1 VANTVAAQLFISG
14 VWTTKPAFIEE
25 EIEVQVGPDV
35 ETGTRPNEMNLT
47 WDNSDLSMDPSNVLS
62 ALSGLI
68 GRNTP
73 ARVMVGGTVLG
84 VGEASSWQ
92 PDRSI
97 NHAVTP
103 ARGRSWTAF
112 QAQGVLRRIGRW
124 SNPFRSPIFR
134 QISSYDV
141 TKMLGYWSMEGG
153 STNLPNS
160 ISGGFTGKVTGT
172 ATWSA
177 IAGPNG
183 SDKVIQLGSDGAMSG
198 SFIRAATGGWQLSFA
213 GKLGSAIGSGT
224 YVTLMRWRTSTGLTY
239 EWQVNNAAFNV
250 HITRDDGTVAADIAA
265 TFGAGVTPTTWT
277 RFRCKVT
284 AAGATI
290 TVEPAWYNQGATI
303 FGTTGTFAGTS
314 AGVLT
319 NWDVFPTAATNNTG
333 FGHLMATSDTT
344 LDLTGN
350 YDAYASFN
358 GYSGETAAFRFQRL
372 CTEEGIAKSIL
383 GAAASTVAMGPQ
395 PSGLFTDLLEECAR
409 TDHALI
415 YDDPAAVALIF
426 RTRINRYGQTSKL
439 DLTYGNGQH
448 VAPPLKKVID
458 DQGIANVFTVT
469 NANGSSSTRRL
480 TTGPLST
487 QSPPAGV
494 GVYKGD
500 VDVNQFDDTTLD
512 DRAAW
517 ELNLATLDRPRYKQ
531 ITVDL
536 LGNPTLVT
544 AANTVRPGDLITLA
558 GVEPDAVPLHV
569 VSYLHQIGHTTRSI
583 TFNCVPG
590 DLWKTGAYDTTS
602 TGNVY
607 GIASCNLNA
616 LAGTTGTSLVVN
628 VTDPLESWSTSATG
642 YDLTIEGERVRVTTA
657 FSAPSGGTQTATVTR
672 SMNGVVRTHTA
683 GAAVLVSDQVRYAY

>member
-35 ETGTRPNEMNLT
+35 ETGTRPNEINLT

-265 TFGAGVTPTTWT
+265 TFGTGVTPTTWT

-512 DRAAW
+512 DRAAF

-544 AANTVRPGDLITLA
+544 AANTVRPGRFDHPGRGGTRRRAVARRFVPPSDRPHHPIDHVQLRARGLVEDGRLRHDQHGQRLRRSVVQPQRARRHDRYVPGRQRHRPA
-558 GVEPDAVPLHV
+558 GVLVHLGHGLRPDDRGGAGE
-569 VSYLHQIGHTTRSI
+569 GHHGFLRTRGRH
-583 TFNCVPG
+583 P
-590 DLWKTGAYDTTS
+590 DRD
-602 TGNVY
+602 
-607 GIASCNLNA
+607 
-616 LAGTTGTSLVVN
+616 
-628 VTDPLESWSTSATG
+628 
-642 YDLTIEGERVRVTTA
+642 R
-657 FSAPSGGTQTATVTR
+657 
-672 SMNGVVRTHTA
+672 
-683 GAAVLVSDQVRYAY
+683 DQVDERRSAHPHGRRRCAGI